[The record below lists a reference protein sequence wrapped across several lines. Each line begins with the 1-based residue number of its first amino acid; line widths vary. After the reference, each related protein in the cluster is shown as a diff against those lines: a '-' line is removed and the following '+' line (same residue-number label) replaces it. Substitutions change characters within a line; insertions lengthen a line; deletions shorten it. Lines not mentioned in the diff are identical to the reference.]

1 MADDTPSIVH
11 HVSIGVTDH
20 AASVAFY
27 EKVLATIGAKK
38 IFDFPNAVAFGK
50 QFPEFW
56 VQLPGDGQAAGTA
69 NGTHFAFIASSKD
82 AVQAFYD
89 AALEAGGSGDGEPG
103 PRPDY
108 GPDYYGCFVRDL
120 DGHKIEAAIVAM

>member
-1 MADDTPSIVH
+1 MADDNPSIMH

-69 NGTHFAFIASSKD
+69 NGTHFAFIAPSKE

-89 AALEAGGSGDGEPG
+89 TALEAGGSGDGEPG

>member
-1 MADDTPSIVH
+1 MADDTPSIMH

-27 EKVLATIGAKK
+27 EKVLGTIGAKK
-38 IFDFPNAVAFGK
+38 VFDFPNAVAFGK

-69 NGTHFAFIASSKD
+69 NGTHFAFIAPSKE

-89 AALEAGGSGDGEPG
+89 TALEAGGSGDGEPG

-120 DGHKIEAAIVAM
+120 DGHKIEAAIVAT

>member
-1 MADDTPSIVH
+1 MH

-27 EKVLATIGAKK
+27 EKVLGTIGAKK
-38 IFDFPNAVAFGK
+38 VFDFPNAVAFGK

-69 NGTHFAFIASSKD
+69 NGTHFAFIAPSKE

-89 AALEAGGSGDGEPG
+89 TALEAGGSGDGEPG

-120 DGHKIEAAIVAM
+120 DGHKIEAAIVAT

>member
-1 MADDTPSIVH
+1 MADDTPSIMH

-38 IFDFPNAVAFGK
+38 LFDFPNAVAFGK

-56 VQLPGDGQAAGTA
+56 VQLPGDGQAVGTA
-69 NGTHFAFIASSKD
+69 NGTHFAFIAPSKD

>member
-1 MADDTPSIVH
+1 MADDPPSIMH

-27 EKVLATIGAKK
+27 EKVLGTIGAKK
-38 IFDFPNAVAFGK
+38 VFDFPNAVAFGK

-69 NGTHFAFIASSKD
+69 NGTHFAFIAPSKE
-82 AVQAFYD
+82 AIQAFYD
-89 AALEAGGSGDGEPG
+89 TALEAGGSGDGEPG

-120 DGHKIEAAIVAM
+120 DGHKIEAAIVAT

>member
-1 MADDTPSIVH
+1 MADDTPSIMH

-27 EKVLATIGAKK
+27 EKVLGTIGAKK
-38 IFDFPNAVAFGK
+38 VFDFPNAVAFGK

-69 NGTHFAFIASSKD
+69 NGTHFAFIAPSKD

>member
-1 MADDTPSIVH
+1 MADDTPSIMH

-38 IFDFPNAVAFGK
+38 LFDFPNAVAFGK

-69 NGTHFAFIASSKD
+69 NGTHFAFIAPSKD

-89 AALEAGGSGDGEPG
+89 TALEAGGSGDGEPG

>member
-1 MADDTPSIVH
+1 MADDLPSIMH

-27 EKVLATIGAKK
+27 EKVLGTIGAKK
-38 IFDFPNAVAFGK
+38 VFDFPNAVAFGK

-69 NGTHFAFIASSKD
+69 NDTHFAFIAPSKE

-89 AALEAGGSGDGEPG
+89 TALEAGGSGDGEPG

-120 DGHKIEAAIVAM
+120 DGHKLEAAIVAM